1 MNGILNILKPPGM
14 TSHDVVAAVR
24 KKLGIR
30 RVGHT
35 GTLDPDAAG
44 VLPICIGKATRV
56 SQYLQ
61 ESNKGYRVEMIL
73 GITTNTQD
81 ISGDIIQWGKLMSKR
96 SDIEDALLSFIGE
109 YKQIPPM
116 YSAIKVKGKRLYE
129 LARKGIEVERK
140 ARKVKIESIN
150 IIDIRNEIVF
160 FDVICSKGTYIRTLC
175 HDVGEL
181 LGCGGTMSFLMRTFT
196 GGFHISNA
204 ITLEEFYSIDNIAN
218 IKNHLKPIDYP
229 LEHLA
234 RIDINTKHK
243 KAALNGNIVPL
254 EDLAYSKFLGTETRI
269 YMANRFI
276 GVGTINMDDTDN
288 LYIKFSKHFA

>member
-56 SQYLQ
+56 SQYPQ